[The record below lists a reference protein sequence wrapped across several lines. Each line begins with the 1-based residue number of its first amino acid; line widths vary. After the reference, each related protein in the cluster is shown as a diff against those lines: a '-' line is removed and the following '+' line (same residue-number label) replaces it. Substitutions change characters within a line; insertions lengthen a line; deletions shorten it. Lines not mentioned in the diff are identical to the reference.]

1 MFVIEDN
8 IIYNRS
14 AFDKFGG
21 FIMEMQKENIQH
33 FNFIGMKNPFLLKN
47 MGEALKR
54 IIKAVNER
62 EKIVIYGTC
71 DLDGITSVSLLLLV
85 LKYLNADVE
94 YFISDEVDDSSI
106 KSDIIEN
113 HIKFL
118 GTKLMITA
126 GCGISSVPQ
135 VKLCKNLGIDV
146 IITDYHSS
154 EEILPE
160 TIIIDPNQKQCTYP
174 YKNLTAVGVTFKL
187 CQAISMYYEMKCVG
201 KYLDLVAL
209 GILSKQ
215 ADVSGENEIMV
226 NQGIYCINYTNNYG
240 VKALLKINNISS
252 VNWKSICELSNKMM
266 RSIKNKRYIDNARIT
281 VELFITENMDRAEQ
295 IAKYLKN
302 EIV

>member
-1 MFVIEDN
+1 
-8 IIYNRS
+8 
-14 AFDKFGG
+14 
-21 FIMEMQKENIQH
+21 MEMQKENIQG
-33 FNFIGMKNPFLLKN
+33 FNFLGMKNPFLLRN

-94 YFISDEVDDSSI
+94 YFISDKINDSDI
-106 KSDIIEN
+106 NSDIIEN

-118 GTKLMITA
+118 GAKLIITA
-126 GCGISSVPQ
+126 GCGINSISQ
-135 VKLCKNLGIDV
+135 IELCRNLGIDV
-146 IITDYHSS
+146 IITDYHKGN
-154 EEILPE
+154 EVLPR
-160 TIIIDPNQKQCTYP
+160 TIIVDPNQKQCTYP
-174 YKNLTAVGVTFKL
+174 HKDLTAVGLTFKL
-187 CQAISMYYEMKCVG
+187 CQAVSMYYEMKCIG

-209 GILSKQ
+209 GILSKRE
-215 ADVSGENEIMV
+215 DISGENRIMV

-240 VKALLKINNISS
+240 VRAMLKVNNIS
-252 VNWKSICELSNKMM
+252 NANKKSICDLSSKMM
-266 RSIKNKRYIDNARIT
+266 CSIKNKRYIDNARIT